1 MDLTPEL
8 AELIA
13 RRFSVLGDPTRLR
26 LLNLIHAGGEASV
39 NELVEATGGSQAN
52 VSKHL
57 AVLLRE
63 RMVARRREGSW
74 AFYRVADPTLIRLCD
89 EVCVAVRDQIRELNQ
104 MVEDVE
110 LEPARA

>member
-26 LLNLIHAGGEASV
+26 LLNLIHASGEASV

-63 RMVARRREGSW
+63 RMVAKRRDGSW
-74 AFYRVADPTLIRLCD
+74 AFYRIVDPTLMKLCD
-89 EVCVAVRDQIRELNQ
+89 EVCAAVREQIRELSLL
-104 MVEDVE
+104 VEG
-110 LEPARA
+110 LEADPAQA